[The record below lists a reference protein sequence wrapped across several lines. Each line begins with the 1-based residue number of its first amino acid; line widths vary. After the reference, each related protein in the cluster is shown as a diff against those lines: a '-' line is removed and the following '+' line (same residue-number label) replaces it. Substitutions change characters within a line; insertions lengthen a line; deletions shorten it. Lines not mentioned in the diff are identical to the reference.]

1 MQQLLHRKG
10 SHAIVLMLCNNCC
23 IARVDRVLATGLQ
36 PRKERIALDI
46 ISALVICGV
55 GLGLVIFFAE
65 QLVKGVIGTSMG
77 FGLSAFLLS
86 VIFIGFDPDNLA
98 VGAAASDEGVSGIAL
113 GSILGGAMVAM
124 GLAFGLSAMVAP
136 MTFAQV
142 PPQIMGLQ
150 MLAVILFAALILDG
164 QLTRMDGV
172 LLLVAFVLAVF
183 YLLRLGRRGLDIKPS
198 GEVGHRLQKGNI
210 PGKWLSMGI
219 FVFSLMAI
227 TVGSEMLVK
236 GAQTLLARFH
246 IADLPFGMT
255 ILAFAVSIEEL
266 ERELPAA
273 RRGRP
278 DISFGNV
285 LGSILAFF
293 LCNAGIIALVRPV
306 PVPRAVLTYYLPV
319 ALITTAVM
327 SGLMLTK
334 RISRWAGGVLILLYI
349 LFVTGAWFL

>member
-1 MQQLLHRKG
+1 M
-10 SHAIVLMLCNNCC
+10 
-23 IARVDRVLATGLQ
+23 
-36 PRKERIALDI
+36 DI
-46 ISALVICGV
+46 ILALVVCGL

-98 VGAAASDEGVSGIAL
+98 VGVAASAERVSGIAL
-113 GSILGGAMVAM
+113 GSILGGAMVAI
-124 GLAFGLSAMVAP
+124 GFAFGLSAVVAP

-142 PPQIMGLQ
+142 PPQIVGVQ
-150 MLAVILFAALILDG
+150 MLAVILFAVIILDG
-164 QLTRMDGV
+164 ELSRVDGAI
-172 LLLVAFVLAVF
+172 LLAAFVLAVL
-183 YLLRLGRRGLDIKPS
+183 YLLRIGRRGLDIKPS

-210 PGKWLSMGI
+210 PSKWLSMGL
-219 FVFSLMAI
+219 FVLSLAAI
-227 TVGSEMLVK
+227 AAGSEMLVK
-236 GAQTLLARFH
+236 GVQTLLARFH

-273 RRGRP
+273 RQGRP

-306 PVPRAVLTYYLPV
+306 PVDRAVLTFYLPV
-319 ALITTAVM
+319 AVVTTAVV

-334 RISRWAGGVLILLYI
+334 CIPRWAGGVFMLLYA
-349 LFVTGAWFL
+349 LFVTGGWFL